1 MSHVRCIFSASKDMT
16 INIKLFPIYSNS
28 YGHAYDAMFAHDI
41 AATFPSD
48 RVRVCVAN
56 FVDRARCLHAHVRHE
71 YIYRALILQYIYI
84 YICIYSPAACDQATS
99 PGRRMDI
106 GHISPLD
113 AKLSPIIAIIDPISL
128 LYTTKNLKK
137 NTHTHIY
144 L

>member
-56 FVDRARCLHAHVRHE
+56 FVDRARCMRPFRLSAATFASDRVRVCGE
-71 YIYRALILQYIYI
+71 FRPQ
-84 YICIYSPAACDQATS
+84 S
-99 PGRRMDI
+99 
-106 GHISPLD
+106 
-113 AKLSPIIAIIDPISL
+113 
-128 LYTTKNLKK
+128 
-137 NTHTHIY
+137 
-144 L
+144 

>member
-1 MSHVRCIFSASKDMT
+1 MDWINMSHVRCIFSASKDMT

-84 YICIYSPAACDQATS
+84 YIYISNSYVLLLKKFNYMHLLKTLITCACTYRFE
-99 PGRRMDI
+99 P
-106 GHISPLD
+106 P
-113 AKLSPIIAIIDPISL
+113 LSPMLLRASSVADP
-128 LYTTKNLKK
+128 
-137 NTHTHIY
+137 
-144 L
+144 

>member
-1 MSHVRCIFSASKDMT
+1 MSYVRCIFSASKDMT

-84 YICIYSPAACDQATS
+84 
-99 PGRRMDI
+99 
-106 GHISPLD
+106 
-113 AKLSPIIAIIDPISL
+113 
-128 LYTTKNLKK
+128 
-137 NTHTHIY
+137 
-144 L
+144 

>member
-56 FVDRARCLHAHVRHE
+56 FVDIACVCVLCGDGVSVGHSQGAATANFLAGVSVGRSQGAANTFRWKAFRLMRPHVF
-71 YIYRALILQYIYI
+71 LVSVL
-84 YICIYSPAACDQATS
+84 
-99 PGRRMDI
+99 
-106 GHISPLD
+106 
-113 AKLSPIIAIIDPISL
+113 
-128 LYTTKNLKK
+128 
-137 NTHTHIY
+137 
-144 L
+144 

>member
-56 FVDRARCLHAHVRHE
+56 FVD
-71 YIYRALILQYIYI
+71 I
-84 YICIYSPAACDQATS
+84 ACVCVCSVATAFLWVTHKAQL
-99 PGRRMDI
+99 P
-106 GHISPLD
+106 
-113 AKLSPIIAIIDPISL
+113 PIF
-128 LYTTKNLKK
+128 
-137 NTHTHIY
+137 
-144 L
+144 